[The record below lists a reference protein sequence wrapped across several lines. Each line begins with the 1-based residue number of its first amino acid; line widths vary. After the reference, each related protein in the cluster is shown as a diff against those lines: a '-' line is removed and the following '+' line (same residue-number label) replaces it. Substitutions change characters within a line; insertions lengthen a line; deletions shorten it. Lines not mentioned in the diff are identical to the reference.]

1 MEAPLTTRYKDR
13 MTRVRHALSVLI
25 AIAAL
30 LSTLGWNSQA
40 IAACP
45 MDSPTMAMS
54 GHSMH
59 HHGGQAPTKM
69 DVGPNCAAC
78 LAVLPALAPAG
89 VAPPPPFEP
98 VVTELSALSS
108 VDPALDPPPP
118 RRG

>member
-1 MEAPLTTRYKDR
+1 
-13 MTRVRHALSVLI
+13 MTDLRHALSVLI

-30 LSTLGWNSQA
+30 MSTLGWSSQA

-45 MDSPTMAMS
+45 MDSPAMAMG

-59 HHGGQAPTKM
+59 DHGSPAPM
-69 DVGPNCAAC
+69 RADVGPNCAAC

-89 VAPPPPFEP
+89 VVPPPPFEP
-98 VVTELSALSS
+98 FLTALNTLSS

-118 RRG
+118 RLG

>member
-1 MEAPLTTRYKDR
+1 

-45 MDSPTMAMS
+45 MDAPAMTMS
-54 GHSMH
+54 GHPMQ
-59 HHGGQAPTKM
+59 HHGNQAPAKM

-89 VAPPPPFEP
+89 AAPPPPFEP
-98 VVTELSALSS
+98 FLTELSALSS
-108 VDPALDPPPP
+108 VDPVLDPPPP